1 MTLENYNY
9 MRELAK
15 RKIRLDQRTELEG
28 RKITIKDNVI
38 NHSDGSAYVELG
50 GTKVI
55 AGVKVLN
62 GTPFPDR
69 QNEGALVV
77 NFEASELASNYNDDR
92 INYSIEVGRVT
103 DRGIRESNLID
114 LTKLVIEEGKT
125 VSFVYVDI
133 VCLNNEGNLFD
144 AGNIAALRALLNAK
158 YKVEGK
164 EETFTLPLDRS
175 KLAVSHT
182 FAKIN
187 DTIVFDPTAEEEK
200 AADARFTIGVSEKI
214 NSLQKGG
221 DGFFTPEEI
230 DFCVGKAIEL
240 REERFKTLMENIN
253 N

>member
-9 MRELAK
+9 MHELAE
-15 RKIRLDQRTELEG
+15 RKIRLDQRAEFEG
-28 RKITIKDNVI
+28 REITIKDNLI
-38 NHSDGSAYVELG
+38 NYSDGSAYVELG

-55 AGVKVLN
+55 AGVKVMN

-69 QNEGALVV
+69 PNEGALII
-77 NFEASELASNYNDDR
+77 NFEVSELASNYNEDR
-92 INYSIEVGRVT
+92 INYSIELGRVT

-144 AGNIAALRALLNAK
+144 AGNIAALRAILNTK
-158 YKVEGK
+158 YKIEGK
-164 EETFTLPLDRS
+164 EETFELPLDKS
-175 KLAVSHT
+175 KLAISHT

-187 DTIVFDPTAEEEK
+187 NTIVFDPTAEEEK
-200 AADARFTIGVSEKI
+200 AAEARFTIGISEKI

-230 DFCVGKAIEL
+230 DFCVGKAFEL
-240 REERFKTLMENIN
+240 REERFKKLMENIN